1 VYIRKFMGWEDC
13 SISDYT
19 QCCNQFGYNSESS
32 ARFLT
37 FFLNNGAALKF
48 LAYRRK
54 GELSGAVCLDNGW
67 IANDYKN
74 PKMQTGGMPLPAFCV
89 IPPFKENV
97 QCVAPFKSKSLS
109 AHTRNF
115 RNASFNLFSRR
126 QVAYSRCL
134 REGFSKKVRY
144 NRNRE
149 VRNFLESGGE
159 FVDVGDISSAFLHDS
174 YHQLFAK
181 RRQKQVKLC
190 ETTKSFFSTYHNDF
204 FGKIALWRGDPV
216 GVQLLITSTS
226 KLGFFVDFINI
237 GYDTDIRNHSL
248 GTIMMWNNLV
258 SAHEHAERAALP
270 LHFSY
275 GMMSGEYKSM
285 WCTPQNTGR
294 IVTLLG

>member
-1 VYIRKFMGWEDC
+1 VFLKKFMGWDDC

-19 QCCNQFGYNSESS
+19 QCCDQFGFNSESS
-32 ARFLT
+32 AEFLK
-37 FFLNNGAALKF
+37 FFLNNGAALRF
-48 LAYRRK
+48 LSYKRK

-67 IANDYKN
+67 IANDAKN
-74 PKMQTGGMPLPAFCV
+74 PKMQTGGMPLPTFCI

-97 QCVAPFKSKSLS
+97 SCVAPFKAKSLS
-109 AHTRNF
+109 AQSRNF
-115 RNASFNLFSRR
+115 INSSFDLLSKR
-126 QVAYSRCL
+126 QVAYSRCVKG
-134 REGFSKKVRY
+134 GFSKKARY

-159 FVDVGDISSAFLHDS
+159 FVDVREMSSAFLHDA

-181 RRQKQVKLC
+181 RRKCQISHCV
-190 ETTKSFFSTYHNDF
+190 TTKSFFSTYHNDF
-204 FGKIALWRGDPV
+204 FGKVAFLHGAPV

-226 KLGFFVDFINI
+226 KRGFFVDFINI
-237 GYDTDIRNHSL
+237 GYDTDIKGHSL

-258 SAHEHAERAALP
+258 TAHEHAERAKLP

-285 WCTPQNTGR
+285 WCTPQKTGR